1 MGTLTFTR
9 VYRSNV
15 KRWEHNYQAFAASLA
30 NPGALASKSTA
41 CVTGTSAGSTY
52 CYPYAS
58 IGTTNDFAIR
68 RAGGR
73 MLYFSS
79 GNGFKPNADVNDRVS
94 PLLDSG
100 GSQIGWSVVNGDTDA
115 AETYDLNGLLL
126 RSTPRNG
133 RTTTFTYSDAQT
145 QVTIAPSP
153 GLLLTVADVFG
164 HQLSFTY
171 DSLARLSTMTDPA
184 GGSYLYQ
191 YDSNSNLTSVT
202 YPDGKVRKYIYNEP
216 ANTVNV
222 SMPFALTG
230 IVDENNAR
238 YATFQYTYSGAA
250 VTTQLASGALKY
262 TLSYPYSTQAI
273 VTDPLGTNRTYN
285 FTNSLGVMKSTGITK
300 PAPSG
305 SGTVSSS
312 LTYDVNG
319 NVSSITD
326 FNGNRTTFTYDLT
339 RNLELTRVEAAGSSN
354 ARTITT
360 AWHANWRLPIQIAQP
375 QRRTTYTY
383 DANGNVLTKSVQATS
398 DATGTS
404 GFNAVLLG
412 TARVWTYTY
421 NQYGQILTEKGPR
434 TDVNDLTTYAYDEQG
449 NLASITNAA
458 GHTTSYSNYDANGR
472 VGRITDPN
480 GLITDFTYTLR
491 GWLSS
496 RTVGNE
502 NTSYIYDDAGLLK
515 QVILPD
521 NSTVSYSYDG
531 AHRMIGVTDSLGNS
545 INYALDA
552 MGNRTGESVSDP
564 GGLLSRKITRVYD
577 ALNRLKQQTGGVQ

>member
-1 MGTLTFTR
+1 MMGT
-9 VYRSNV
+9 SN
-15 KRWEHNYQAFAASLA
+15 
-30 NPGALASKSTA
+30 
-41 CVTGTSAGSTY
+41 GTPY

-58 IGTTNDFAIR
+58 LGTTNDFLIR

-79 GNGFKPNADVNDRVS
+79 GTGYKPSADINDRVS
-94 PLLDSG
+94 PLLDSEG
-100 GSQIGWSVVNGDTDA
+100 GQIGWSVVNGDTDA
-115 AETYDLNGLLL
+115 AENYDMHGLLL
-126 RSTPRNG
+126 STTPRNG
-133 RTTTFTYSDAQT
+133 RTTTLTYSDMQT
-145 QVTIAPSP
+145 PASIAPSP

-171 DSLARLSTMTDPA
+171 DPSGRLSTMTDPSGA
-184 GGSYLYQ
+184 VYHYQ
-191 YDSNSNLTSVT
+191 YDSNNNLSSVT
-202 YPDGKVRKYIYNEP
+202 YPDGKVRRYVYNEA
-216 ANTVNV
+216 ANTAN
-222 SMPFALTG
+222 SSQPYALTG
-230 IVDENNAR
+230 VIDENNVR
-238 YATFQYTYSGAA
+238 YATFQYAAWGPA
-250 VTTQLASGALKY
+250 VTTQLASGVLKY

-312 LTYDVNG
+312 LTYDGNG
-319 NVSSITD
+319 NVSSMTD

-339 RNLELTRVEAAGSSN
+339 RNLELTRVEAAGSAN

-360 AWHANWRLPIQIAQP
+360 AWHANWRLPTQVAEP
-375 QRRTTYTY
+375 KRRTSYTY

-398 DATGTS
+398 DATGAS
-404 GFNAVLLG
+404 GFGATLLG

-434 TDVNDLTTYAYDEQG
+434 TDVNDVTTYAYDGQG
-449 NLASITNAA
+449 NLSSITNAA
-458 GHTTSYSNYDANGR
+458 GHTTTYSNYDENGR

-480 GLITDFTYTLR
+480 GLVTDFTYTLR

-496 RTVGNE
+496 RTVGGE
-502 NTSYIYDDAGLLK
+502 NTSYTYDDAGLMK
-515 QVILPD
+515 QITFPD
-521 NSTVSYSYDG
+521 NSTVSYTYDG
-531 AHRMIGVTDSLGNS
+531 AHRMTAVADSLGNS
-545 INYALDA
+545 ISYTLDA

-564 GGLLSRKITRVYD
+564 SGSLARKITRVYD
-577 ALNRLKQQTGGVQ
+577 ALNNLKQQTGGVQ